1 MFMSDG
7 CWTRDMTSARR
18 KGIPVWGC
26 GIPPVH
32 KREPGIHPPKREGDE
47 GGALLVER
55 GGEVRVRD
63 RKRDE
68 SLSEV
73 SELNKSH
80 NYAIRHIK
88 ERSSMGK
95 YKREE

>member
-1 MFMSDG
+1 MVSLPCING
-7 CWTRDMTSARR
+7 SRAY
-18 KGIPVWGC
+18 
-26 GIPPVH
+26 
-32 KREPGIHPPKREGDE
+32 IHQKEGDE

-55 GGEVRVRD
+55 GGEVRFRD

-68 SLSEV
+68 RLSEV

-88 ERSSMGK
+88 EWSSMGK